1 MLFETGQRLL
11 GAALQF
17 LQLDR
22 LAPVPLAGDFFF
34 AALLRRQLL
43 AQALFQGLRF
53 LDTPVQLAEESRHIP
68 LAVAQ
73 RHPRAAHDV
82 FRHAEP
88 GRDFQ
93 ARRLPWQPQLQ
104 KKRRLES
111 IFVESHRPVDHALRR
126 CAIDLERHQ
135 VRGDQRERAGRAE
148 MVHNRHAQRAA
159 FLRIGRR
166 AQLIEQHQRA
176 GRHVERHFPNVR
188 YVRRKRAEVFLN
200 RLVIA
205 DIGQHLFED
214 REFGFRRRHRQRG
227 LRHQAEQPHGLER
240 HRFAAGVGAA
250 DEQRAALALEIE
262 RDRNG
267 LALAPPEHVFE
278 QRMARL
284 AQQQPLAEARDGAI
298 EFDRK
303 ARLGEDQIQLRHH
316 DQRLADG
323 IGVAAQAVR
332 HLEQDAMHFSRFL
345 FAQPHQFVVE
355 VDCFERLDEQRMAA
369 RTGAVDHP
377 VQFAPLP
384 GDHRHHETLIADG
397 DELFLEDAFLAV
409 RLQEAFERF
418 LNRLFLP
425 LRVAAQARQRH
436 TGVIGHR
443 AIGQDLAFQVL

>member
-1 MLFETGQRLL
+1 
-11 GAALQF
+11 
-17 LQLDR
+17 
-22 LAPVPLAGDFFF
+22 
-34 AALLRRQLL
+34 
-43 AQALFQGLRF
+43 
-53 LDTPVQLAEESRHIP
+53 
-68 LAVAQ
+68 
-73 RHPRAAHDV
+73 
-82 FRHAEP
+82 
-88 GRDFQ
+88 
-93 ARRLPWQPQLQ
+93 
-104 KKRRLES
+104 
-111 IFVESHRPVDHALRR
+111 
-126 CAIDLERHQ
+126 
-135 VRGDQRERAGRAE
+135 
-148 MVHNRHAQRAA
+148 
-159 FLRIGRR
+159 
-166 AQLIEQHQRA
+166 
-176 GRHVERHFPNVR
+176 
-188 YVRRKRAEVFLN
+188 
-200 RLVIA
+200 
-205 DIGQHLFED
+205 
-214 REFGFRRRHRQRG
+214 
-227 LRHQAEQPHGLER
+227 
-240 HRFAAGVGAA
+240 
-250 DEQRAALALEIE
+250 
-262 RDRNG
+262 
-267 LALAPPEHVFE
+267 
-278 QRMARL
+278 MARL